1 MRMSE
6 NPGEELSKVSF
17 TRHAGFWI
25 NGVIPVEQQSEV
37 SGEIQDFFYPYFK
50 NYIHA
55 DPKDREK
62 IRLAI
67 EKYLYQEDPIG
78 ISDEG
83 AKNVDEYR
91 PEADL
96 ITWLLLTGSLNPKT
110 LSALW
115 ILQFSEELSPYKSER
130 DPKILAMIESL
141 NQIYMANGGKDPR

>member
-1 MRMSE
+1 MSDMTDQD
-6 NPGEELSKVSF
+6 LSEVSY
-17 TRHAGFWI
+17 TRHAAFWI
-25 NGVIPVEQQSEV
+25 NGNVPVEQQSKV
-37 SGEIQDFFYPYFK
+37 SDEIQDFFYPHFK

-55 DPKDREK
+55 DPKNREN

-78 ISDEG
+78 ISDES

-96 ITWLLLTGSLNPKT
+96 IAWLLLTDSLNPKT
-110 LSALW
+110 LWALW
-115 ILQFSEELSPYKSER
+115 ILQFHEGLSPYKSER

-141 NQIYMANGGKDPR
+141 NQIYRANKSKDFR